1 MIKFSSLSMILN
13 IIKLHKY
20 FLNIF
25 AGEKS
30 ATFNCNFEMYNMYRQ
45 AAVFYI
51 NECIHRTNFK
61 ISENNTDC
69 RSLNSCSHS
78 SRNE

>member
-1 MIKFSSLSMILN
+1 MTLAIYILKCTIKFSSLSMILN
-13 IIKLHKY
+13 IIKLYKY

-25 AGEKS
+25 AGEKNLLLS
-30 ATFNCNFEMYNMYRQ
+30 TAILKCSNMYRQ

-61 ISENNTDC
+61 FQKTTQIVEV
-69 RSLNSCSHS
+69 
-78 SRNE
+78 